1 MHCHQ
6 INEKCFRKYD
16 NHKTVEILCWESKNL
31 KDKVIQLFKITRIF
45 LSLYTALISVAAPMN
60 RFQHRHFDMFAYIF
74 LTYSFARITEP
85 DFLPFLNA
93 SSAQK
98 WKKTKIYKSE
108 YRAGNI
114 TQWFCRAIKLCIISV
129 KIYAAIMVKVTF
141 EIKSNI

>member
-1 MHCHQ
+1 M
-6 INEKCFRKYD
+6 
-16 NHKTVEILCWESKNL
+16 LSKNL
-31 KDKVIQLFKITRIF
+31 KVKKLKRQSNTPF
-45 LSLYTALISVAAPMN
+45 LSYEDSFVIWVHSTDLHYGTHDQVSTQALWYLC
-60 RFQHRHFDMFAYIF
+60 QHFF
-74 LTYSFARITEP
+74 LTYSLVYITEP
-85 DFLPFLNA
+85 VFLPFLNA

-114 TQWFCRAIKLCIISV
+114 MQWFCRAIKLCIISV